1 MEQPPTPNALSQ
13 GRSPPKDKTAARL
26 MKKLP
31 TPQELVSHYESQG
44 LDSQEASIK
53 VIEDLQNALFR
64 VISSGRGRKDKFM
77 AETSRKIDAT
87 NSRLAVLDMK
97 MDSKPGYGETLAIGV
112 ASGLTLR
119 GIASV
124 MPHVL
129 GALGQIWSSVR
140 SATKSSP

>member
-1 MEQPPTPNALSQ
+1 MEQPPDAL
-13 GRSPPKDKTAARL
+13 PKDKTSGNQRR
-26 MKKLP
+26 KLP
-31 TPQELVSHYESQG
+31 TPRELVSHYESQG
-44 LDSQEASIK
+44 LDSQEASFK

-97 MDSKPGYGETLAIGV
+97 VDSKPGYGETFVI
-112 ASGLTLR
+112 
-119 GIASV
+119 GIASGV
-124 MPHVL
+124 AFKGIGSIMPHVL
-129 GALGQIWSSVR
+129 GALGQIWNSVR

>member
-1 MEQPPTPNALSQ
+1 
-13 GRSPPKDKTAARL
+13 
-26 MKKLP
+26 
-31 TPQELVSHYESQG
+31 
-44 LDSQEASIK
+44 
-53 VIEDLQNALFR
+53 
-64 VISSGRGRKDKFM
+64 M

-97 MDSKPGYGETLAIGV
+97 MDSKPGYGETFAIGV

-119 GIASV
+119 GIGSV

>member
-1 MEQPPTPNALSQ
+1 MEQPPTPKNAL
-13 GRSPPKDKTAARL
+13 PKEKSSGNNQR
-26 MKKLP
+26 KKLP
-31 TPQELVSHYESQG
+31 TPGELVSHYESQG
-44 LDSQEASIK
+44 LDSNEASIK

-87 NSRLAVLDMK
+87 NSRLAILDMK
-97 MDSKPGYGETLAIGV
+97 VDSKPGYGETFAIGI
-112 ASGLTLR
+112 ASGVALK
-119 GIASV
+119 GIGSV

-129 GALGQIWSSVR
+129 GALGQIWNSVR